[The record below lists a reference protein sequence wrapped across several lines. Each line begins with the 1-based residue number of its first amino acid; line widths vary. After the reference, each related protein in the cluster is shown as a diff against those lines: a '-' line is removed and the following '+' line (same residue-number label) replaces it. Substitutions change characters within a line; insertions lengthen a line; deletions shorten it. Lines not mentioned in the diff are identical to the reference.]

1 MLIGLIGEAP
11 IIHKYILDPAA
22 TFPFRGDTNDITGRG
37 CRTQRW
43 SIHRG
48 NDEGFK
54 YDFLQKRQCMVSGH
68 AERYQP

>member
-1 MLIGLIGEAP
+1 MTQFSKNWTTINVMKEMIMLIGLIGEAP

-48 NDEGFK
+48 N
-54 YDFLQKRQCMVSGH
+54 
-68 AERYQP
+68 

>member
-48 NDEGFK
+48 N
-54 YDFLQKRQCMVSGH
+54 
-68 AERYQP
+68 